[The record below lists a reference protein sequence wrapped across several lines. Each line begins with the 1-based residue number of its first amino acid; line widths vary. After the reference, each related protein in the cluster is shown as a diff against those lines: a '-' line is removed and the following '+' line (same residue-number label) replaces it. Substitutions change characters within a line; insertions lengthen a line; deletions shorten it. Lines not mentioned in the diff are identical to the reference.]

1 MQPIKGVILD
11 VGGTLWPETHEE
23 TDADR
28 DERLRRVTAALD
40 VEPAAANRLVAK
52 LLSGTPAAPDWLTQ
66 DTHGYIRSA
75 ARACDLVL
83 TREEAIAVRRAMVL
97 PALGRWQPFPNAV
110 ELMATIKALGAGCA
124 LLSNA
129 TWRDALDYE
138 RDFADAGLFRFVDA
152 IVTSV
157 ETGLRKPNPA
167 IFATALTALGRQG
180 PECVMIGNSEENDIL
195 PALAFGMRTIR
206 VAIEEPRPHSSAA
219 HAVAGSLHEAAE
231 ALRSWV
237 WSSESV

>member
-11 VGGTLWPETHEE
+11 VGGTLWPETHPE
-23 TDADR
+23 TDADQM
-28 DERLRRVTAALD
+28 ERAERIAAALGTSRG
-40 VEPAAANRLVAK
+40 PADELVRRL
-52 LLSGTPAAPDWLTQ
+52 LNGTPAAPDWLTQ
-66 DTHGYIRSA
+66 DTLAYIRNA
-75 ARACDLVL
+75 ARTCDLSL
-83 TREEAIAVRRAMVL
+83 THEEAIAVRRAMVL

-110 ELMATIKALGAGCA
+110 ELLATIKALGAGCA
-124 LLSNA
+124 LLSNT

-167 IFATALTALGRQG
+167 IFATALAALGRQG
-180 PECVMIGNSEENDIL
+180 PECVMIGNSDENDIL
-195 PALAFGMRTIR
+195 PALALGMRTIR
-206 VAIEEPRPHSSAA
+206 VAIEEPRPEASAA
-219 HAVAGSLHEAAE
+219 HVVVSSLHQAAE

-237 WSSESV
+237 WAEGAG